1 MEEAWVND
9 GFDKESFNPKTFF
22 KLHDLNGDSE
32 WDPFE
37 LEAVFEREV
46 EALFEV
52 CTRIRLKRICK
63 HILWVLG
70 KAFGIKGLPFE
81 SIAIIPEL
89 SNQI

>member
-52 CTRIRLKRICK
+52 
-63 HILWVLG
+63 
-70 KAFGIKGLPFE
+70 
-81 SIAIIPEL
+81 SI
-89 SNQI
+89 